1 MSYTIELVLNNIL
14 LLANIAIQYI
24 FIWENPFKSIGRF
37 ALNINGF
44 MEMGP
49 LWLAEYMQNFPNA
62 LQAQFMIYW
71 WPMRF
76 HCMYRVHALLC
87 CPENVPCLHKL
98 SHCINAWFTKP
109 CGREEVGFVWNS
121 NLLSFVKVLVTSWL
135 FTGK

>member
-1 MSYTIELVLNNIL
+1 MSYTIELVLYNIL

-62 LQAQFMIYW
+62 LQAQFTGDQCVSTACTGFM
-71 WPMRF
+71 
-76 HCMYRVHALLC
+76 LC
-87 CPENVPCLHKL
+87 CVVQKTYHV
-98 SHCINAWFTKP
+98 CI
-109 CGREEVGFVWNS
+109 
-121 NLLSFVKVLVTSWL
+121 SWVIV
-135 FTGK
+135 